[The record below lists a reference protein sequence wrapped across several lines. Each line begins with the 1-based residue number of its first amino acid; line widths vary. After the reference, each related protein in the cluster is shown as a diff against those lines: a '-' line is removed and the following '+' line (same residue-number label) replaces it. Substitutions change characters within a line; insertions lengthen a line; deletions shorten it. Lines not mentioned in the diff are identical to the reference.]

1 MTAWVIILRRGLSR
15 EGEKGA
21 ASSAPTG
28 LRLGS
33 THWRGGL
40 RPRRARQ
47 AAPLRAR
54 TLGMRKTSGHLSVGA
69 LLAAPSSR
77 FRRMPA
83 EVTKNVT
90 GDANLSFSKVLKT
103 GMGAQN
109 GLYLRFNRPGRP
121 GVPVARALHVG
132 AALGW

>member
-1 MTAWVIILRRGLSR
+1 MSKVRSA
-15 EGEKGA
+15 GA
-21 ASSAPTG
+21 Q
-28 LRLGS
+28 
-33 THWRGGL
+33 
-40 RPRRARQ
+40 Q

-109 GLYLRFNRPGRP
+109 GLYLRFNLPGHP
-121 GVPVARALHVG
+121 GAPVARALHAK